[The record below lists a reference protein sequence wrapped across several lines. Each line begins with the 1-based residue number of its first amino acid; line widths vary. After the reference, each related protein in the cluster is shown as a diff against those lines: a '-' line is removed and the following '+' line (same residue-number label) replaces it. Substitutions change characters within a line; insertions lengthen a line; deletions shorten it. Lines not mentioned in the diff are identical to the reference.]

1 MAILYVGL
9 GSNQGERGWLMSRA
23 LDLLEERIGRIIGRS
38 AFYETEPWGFT
49 SEYPFLNAV
58 AALETG
64 LKPFDVLRITQQIE
78 IELGRK
84 QKSRDGGYADR
95 TMDIDLLFYDDLCL
109 DSPMLVLPHPLMH
122 LRDFVLRPM
131 VDLAPDF
138 RHPVLQR
145 TMSDLLQELERTSG
159 EKTIIKS

>member
-38 AFYETEPWGFT
+38 ALYETEPWGFT

-159 EKTIIKS
+159 EKTIIKP

>member
-38 AFYETEPWGFT
+38 ALYETEPWGFT

-109 DSPMLVLPHPLMH
+109 DSPILVLPHPLMH

>member
-38 AFYETEPWGFT
+38 ALYETEPWGFT

-109 DSPMLVLPHPLMH
+109 DSPILVLPHPLMH

-159 EKTIIKS
+159 EKTIIKP

>member
-38 AFYETEPWGFT
+38 ALYETEPWGFT

>member
-38 AFYETEPWGFT
+38 ALYETEPWGFT

-84 QKSRDGGYADR
+84 QKSRDGGYVDR

-109 DSPMLVLPHPLMH
+109 DSPILVLPHPLMH